1 VTVHAAARRPRAPD
15 PAVVGFLIQVAQ
27 ILGAMTAPRI
37 CEVRSESQKRR
48 CGRLR
53 RHAAALVRATLAS
66 DRAILAMGML
76 VPGAL
81 LAAGIAHGGAQLAE
95 LAVELTASRHVARRE
110 SADGGAVHV
119 EGNALRHHL
128 DVLLSQAGGGAV
140 VAGIGTGVASLDA
153 GLVDLM
159 GHVGL
164 R

>member
-1 VTVHAAARRPRAPD
+1 MR
-15 PAVVGFLIQVAQ
+15 
-27 ILGAMTAPRI
+27 
-37 CEVRSESQKRR
+37 
-48 CGRLR
+48 
-53 RHAAALVRATLAS
+53 
-66 DRAILAMGML
+66 ML

-95 LAVELTASRHVARRE
+95 LTVELTASRHVARRE

-140 VAGIGTGVASLDA
+140 VAGIGTGVARLDA